1 MQTFFYRTPPVAA
14 SVSFRK
20 VVKVSAQLSEW
31 FYRRSERVAKLKLL
45 LQSLNEKRKWPWYYG
60 VVVITTLQT
69 HLTKSAQIKTLLAA
83 CQRFAMVGSLTM
95 VPARNKAK
103 RLSSIS
109 HTIKTIHHHHCN
121 HHHQGLDNWQRKIYK
136 NCSIKV
142 FLNNFCWHKFIYL
155 NWVQFLKFLL
165 QYLWRWHHLN
175 SPSCLNYAI
184 YQTFGECISLA
195 THLQKTDGNK

>member
-121 HHHQGLDNWQRKIYK
+121 QHHQASTIGKEKFTKIVV
-136 NCSIKV
+136 SRFFWTTFV
-142 FLNNFCWHKFIYL
+142 DTSLFI
-155 NWVQFLKFLL
+155 
-165 QYLWRWHHLN
+165 
-175 SPSCLNYAI
+175 
-184 YQTFGECISLA
+184 
-195 THLQKTDGNK
+195 